1 MPDDQVKRVLVIED
15 NETDVR
21 LIKEALEKYA
31 VRFELSVISDGQKA
45 LEHLK
50 HIAESPTPQ
59 LIILDLNMP
68 KHDGIEVLVQYRMTV
83 ALFEVPIVVLTS
95 SDSPSDR
102 LRTKNIGVSAFI
114 RKPMGLPEFIALG
127 KRFKTILET
136 PYLYQG
142 PLEKL

>member
-83 ALFEVPIVVLTS
+83 ALFDVPIVVLTS

-102 LRTKNIGVSAFI
+102 QRTKN
-114 RKPMGLPEFIALG
+114 
-127 KRFKTILET
+127 
-136 PYLYQG
+136 
-142 PLEKL
+142 